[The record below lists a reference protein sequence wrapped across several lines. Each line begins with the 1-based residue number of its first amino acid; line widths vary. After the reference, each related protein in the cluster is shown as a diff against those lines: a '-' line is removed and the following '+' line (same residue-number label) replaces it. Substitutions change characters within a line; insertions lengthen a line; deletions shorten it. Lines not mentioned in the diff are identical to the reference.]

1 MTANSDY
8 LPTADEIAAALD
20 TPNAAQPIDV
30 VPAPPRAQRPAAR
43 RGLGAIDELPP
54 HDVQAEQGVLGC
66 ILLDPGASM
75 DLLSE
80 QLSRAGSDAF
90 YDLRHRALFEAVAG
104 MWDRQI
110 KIDLITLK
118 VEMDNAGK
126 LQAVGGLPYIAGLQ
140 DAVPSAAN
148 LSYYVAILIEKWT
161 ARNLIRLGHDIVE
174 RVKTCPGQMDALVAD
189 IQTDALRL
197 TDGHVKGGPK
207 RATDII
213 KSVYE
218 KLEIAQRGRQE
229 ITGLKTGLHYFDN
242 MTCGL
247 QAGEM
252 VVIGARPSVGKTA
265 LGVTMALEVLRGGS
279 PVLFFSIEMADE
291 PIMHRFLGAAARVDT
306 RTIRNG
312 FLSEKFKRRLA
323 SFAEESKPWLKN
335 LYIESRSAINGRDV
349 FVTTRRMIREAGV
362 KLVVV
367 DYLQLMEAVHPSDSR
382 VNDVAEISRWVKRTA
397 KDLGVSVVAMAQL
410 NRESAKTRNAKPTM
424 ADLRESGQIEQDADV
439 IGLLYRPDLGKEPE
453 YDDMRWIQYHEPW
466 CPKDNSPWFESTKIT
481 LKGFGGDEVTFPED
495 WRSELDFVRLDVA
508 KNRQG
513 ETGECDLVFQ
523 KRATAF
529 VDAFRPEY
537 AKTARQ
543 AQMQEI

>member
-1 MTANSDY
+1 MSEEYIPSPEELADSTAV
-8 LPTADEIAAALD
+8 PPE
-20 TPNAAQPIDV
+20 AQPLDV
-30 VPAPPRAQRPAAR
+30 MPRQPRAQQAPAR
-43 RGLGAIDELPP
+43 RAPGAIDELPP
-54 HDVQAEQGVLGC
+54 HDLQAEQGVLGC

-90 YDLRHRALFEAVAG
+90 YDLRHRAIFEAVAS

-110 KIDLITLK
+110 QIDLITLK
-118 VEMDNAGK
+118 VEIEHAGK

-140 DAVPSAAN
+140 DAVPSAAH
-148 LSYYVAILIEKWT
+148 LAYYVAILIEKWT
-161 ARNLIRLGHDIVE
+161 ARNLIRLGHDIVA
-174 RVKTCPGQMDALVAD
+174 RVREYPGEMDALVAD

-207 RATDII
+207 KATTILA
-213 KSVYE
+213 SVYE
-218 KLEIAQRGRQE
+218 QMEKAMRGRQQ
-229 ITGLKTGLHYFDN
+229 ITGLKTGLHYLDN

-265 LGVTMALEVLRGGS
+265 LGVTIAIEVLRATH
-279 PVLFFSIEMADE
+279 PVLFFSVEMADV

-312 FLSEKFKRRLA
+312 FLSDTAKKRLVM
-323 SFAEESKPWLKN
+323 FQEESKAWMKN

-349 FVTTRRMIREAGV
+349 FVTTRRMIREAGI

-410 NRESAKTRNAKPTM
+410 NRESAKSRNAKPTM

-439 IGLLYRPDLGKEPE
+439 IGLLYRPDMGKEPE
-453 YDDMRWIQYHEPW
+453 YDDMRWIEHHSPW
-466 CPKDNSPWFESTKIT
+466 CPKENSEWFSSAKIT
-481 LKGFGGDEVTFPED
+481 ATGYGGASVTFPEE

-529 VDAFRPEY
+529 VDAFRPDY
-537 AKTARQ
+537 GKK
-543 AQMQEI
+543 AQQSEMSGVAI